1 MVSLVKKWLTP
12 PAGHKLLF
20 SNRDLL
26 RLFLPVI
33 LEQFLVVLAG
43 FTDSLMAV
51 ALGEAAVSGISLID
65 NIMILLILVFAA
77 LATGG
82 SVIMG
87 QYLGHQEPD
96 QAKETGRQLVWMAGL
111 ISLALMAIFYACK
124 PLILYHL
131 YEGIEADVLS
141 NASDYLNVIGISI
154 PFIALF
160 QAGSMIFRTAGN
172 TKFPMLIVFG
182 ADVFNIIG
190 NYTAIYILR
199 WGVFGTA
206 LSTLL
211 SRILSVVV
219 VLYGA
224 QHLHFLLTIPP
235 LLKVRLNRDLIGRM
249 LRVGIPFSVEN
260 GLFQF
265 GKVVV
270 VSVIASFG
278 TGAIAA
284 NAVGTVFTNF
294 QVLPGMAMNT
304 AMTAVVARC
313 LGAGDIPQS
322 RYYTRKI
329 IALIMGT
336 NLVVTLLSFAA
347 WPLILF
353 IYRFPQQT
361 MDWVWEIIFWHG
373 TLQVLV
379 WPLAFTLPV
388 TFRSAGD
395 AQFAMVVGAASMML
409 VRVGGAFL
417 LCGPLHFDM
426 FGTWIA
432 MFLDWAARAI
442 IYVPRYRK
450 GTYLKHKLI

>member
-1 MVSLVKKWLTP
+1 MVSLIKKWLTP

-43 FTDSLMAV
+43 FTDSLMAA

-96 QAKETGRQLVWMAGL
+96 RAKETGRQLVWMAGL

-224 QHLHFLLTIPP
+224 QHLHFC
-235 LLKVRLNRDLIGRM
+235 
-249 LRVGIPFSVEN
+249 
-260 GLFQF
+260 
-265 GKVVV
+265 
-270 VSVIASFG
+270 
-278 TGAIAA
+278 
-284 NAVGTVFTNF
+284 
-294 QVLPGMAMNT
+294 LP
-304 AMTAVVARC
+304 
-313 LGAGDIPQS
+313 S
-322 RYYTRKI
+322 R
-329 IALIMGT
+329 
-336 NLVVTLLSFAA
+336 
-347 WPLILF
+347 
-353 IYRFPQQT
+353 RF
-361 MDWVWEIIFWHG
+361 
-373 TLQVLV
+373 
-379 WPLAFTLPV
+379 
-388 TFRSAGD
+388 
-395 AQFAMVVGAASMML
+395 
-409 VRVGGAFL
+409 
-417 LCGPLHFDM
+417 
-426 FGTWIA
+426 
-432 MFLDWAARAI
+432 
-442 IYVPRYRK
+442 
-450 GTYLKHKLI
+450 